1 MVTDKDTVS
10 LLFTQDP
17 AKGKKV
23 ALFSVWMDLLFGGL

>member
-10 LLFTQDP
+10 LLFASDP

-23 ALFSVWMDLLFGGL
+23 RLFSVWMDLLFGGL